1 MKLQEAIHIL
11 TLHQAW
17 RLGTDIP
24 MAEPKQLSEAIH
36 VILNHHMVDETQTTS
51 SQTEISDEMSKIEKA
66 LYHTWSDYEY
76 KEGNL
81 YSTTFRDGWLMGID
95 WYKKQLNNK

>member
-17 RLGTDIP
+17 RLGTDMP

-51 SQTEISDEMSKIEKA
+51 SQTEISDEEIEKA
-66 LYHTWSDYEY
+66 MWEHFSDEYADMWSER
-76 KEGNL
+76 L
-81 YSTTFRDGWLMGID
+81 AFRLACK
-95 WYKKQLNNK
+95 WYREQLKQRQ